1 MRVTTLIFAA
11 ALLGA
16 ASLGVSGRALA
27 LTQEEAERKVAE
39 AFGVEVLS
47 KHTRAGEIDGRAVW
61 FLTVMNPGGTFND
74 AFQVNTLA
82 VDQETGELVP
92 AFRHRASGYD
102 LPGAASLDD
111 QSGVRPDMS
120 GSVPWR

>member
-11 ALLGA
+11 VLLGA
-16 ASLGVSGRALA
+16 ASLGLSGRALA
-27 LTQEEAERKVAE
+27 LTQQEAERKVAE

-92 AFRHRASGYD
+92 AFRHRASGYE

-120 GSVPWR
+120 GSGPWR

>member
-1 MRVTTLIFAA
+1 MRAITLFLAA
-11 ALLGA
+11 AVLGAVNLALLGQA
-16 ASLGVSGRALA
+16 EAV
-27 LTQEEAERKVAE
+27 TQEEAERKVAE
-39 AFGVEVLS
+39 DFGVDVLT

-61 FLTVMNPGGTFND
+61 FLTVMNPGGTSND

-102 LPGAASLDD
+102 LPGATSLDD
-111 QSGVRPDMS
+111 QTDVRPDMS
-120 GSVPWR
+120 GSRPWR

>member
-1 MRVTTLIFAA
+1 MRLKTLILAA
-11 ALLGA
+11 AVLGA
-16 ASLGVSGRALA
+16 VNLALPGRSVA
-27 LTQEEAERKVAE
+27 LTQEEAERKIAE
-39 AFGVEVLS
+39 DFGVEVLA
-47 KHTRAGEIDGRAVW
+47 KRTRAGEIDGRAVW
-61 FLTVMNPGGTFND
+61 FLTVMNPGGTFNG

-111 QSGVRPDMS
+111 QTGVRPDMS
-120 GSVPWR
+120 GSRPWR

>member
-1 MRVTTLIFAA
+1 MRKKTLALAVAILGAVSLGLPGPAA
-11 ALLGA
+11 AL
-16 ASLGVSGRALA
+16 S
-27 LTQEEAERKVAE
+27 QEEAERKVAE
-39 AFGVEVLS
+39 DFGVEVLA
-47 KHTRAGEIDGRAVW
+47 KHTRAGEIEGRAVW

-111 QSGVRPDMS
+111 QTGVRPDMS
-120 GSVPWR
+120 GSRPWR